1 MTTKATK
8 PDFTTI
14 EVLAR
19 MTSTPIECK
28 DLCDKW
34 LLLTYDIPHTDK
46 GDKARRAFLSSAR
59 MVGAT
64 RHTDSVYLMPWTRTA
79 EVLALE
85 LARAGEVFVW
95 TSQTTNEKKAAQITE
110 SYDQSMR
117 PMLDEIEERIDR
129 IDFHLD
135 KKRFKRAKKMM
146 DKTELMVNST
156 RDAIIRRGSA
166 ELYIQVVLLERRFNA
181 LLV

>member
-1 MTTKATK
+1 MDTTTM
-8 PDFTTI
+8 

-19 MTSTPIECK
+19 MTGSVMPEVRAI
-28 DLCDKW
+28 CDKW
-34 LLLTYDIPHTDK
+34 LLICYDIPHTPQ
-46 GDKARRAFLSSAR
+46 GDKARREFLSAAR
-59 MVGAT
+59 QVGASSF
-64 RHTDSVYLMPWTRTA
+64 TDSVYLMPWTPSA
-79 EVLALE
+79 EILALG
-85 LARAGEVFVW
+85 LARAGKVCVW
-95 TSQTTNEKKAAQITE
+95 TSETTDKARAEEITE
-110 SYDQSMR
+110 SYDQSMS

-166 ELYIQVVLLERRFNA
+166 ELYIQVTLLERRFNA
-181 LLV
+181 LIV